1 MSTVSVRKGSPATLR
16 SLGLN
21 ERWLQ
26 DRIEEDP
33 SILGLGDLQ
42 LIRRERSQNSG
53 GRLDFLL
60 YDPDQDTRFEVEV
73 MLGALDESH
82 IIRTIEYWDV
92 ERQRYPTYEHRAVI
106 VAEEITS
113 RFFNVVRLLNRAV
126 PLIAVQLTAFPMSNS
141 EVMLHGITVLDVFEE
156 AEAEDGESGDKADR
170 KYWEGRASEPSLKAL
185 DAVVSLVEKEIAAT
199 RITYNKGH
207 VALATGGRN
216 FCWFH
221 PRREAIHCHIRVLV
235 EPSLREEQLRTFEE
249 TGLYVRPFQR
259 RLITLK
265 LSAKDVEKHRGTVLA
280 LFRQSEEYS
289 RQGGG

>member
-1 MSTVSVRKGSPATLR
+1 MSVNVRKGNPVPLR
-16 SLGLN
+16 NLGLG

-42 LIRRERSQNSG
+42 LIRRERLQSSG

-60 YDPDQDTRFEVEV
+60 YDPEQETRYEVEV

-82 IIRTIEYWDV
+82 IIRTIEYWDI

-113 RFFNVVRLLNRAV
+113 RFFNIVRLLNRAV
-126 PLIAVQLTAFPMSNS
+126 PLVAVQLTAFPISAN

-156 AEAEDGESGDKADR
+156 ADSEDVEAGGRADR
-170 KYWEGRASEPSLKAL
+170 KYWEGRASDSSLQAL
-185 DAVVSLVEKEIAAT
+185 DAIAGLIGKEIAPT

-207 VALATGGRN
+207 VALGTSGRN

-221 PRREAIHCHIRVLV
+221 PPRDASHCHTRVLTD
-235 EPSLREEQLRTFEE
+235 PTLREDQIRAFEE

-265 LSAKDVEKHRGTVLA
+265 LAPKDIDIHRAMILD
-280 LFRQSEEYS
+280 LLRKSEEYS
-289 RQGGG
+289 RKSNE